1 MIKITRLPNTRK
13 GKTAVDVTVTNQ
25 NNLKRVRLTM
35 GADSYDKKNT
45 DMDEREVEDLITIL
59 SFKLAMIRGQVPW
72 DEAEVDVSEDYLSV
86 RLSDFRRVGG
96 YIKSHIGEVIIQASK
111 GKHGVWFDSYD
122 KALAEMNSD
131 TKTQSVYGH
140 MTAEDARILGE
151 TLIKAAEI
159 AEGKL

>member
-1 MIKITRLPNTRK
+1 MVKITRLPNTRK

-72 DEAEVDVSEDYLSV
+72 DES
-86 RLSDFRRVGG
+86 
-96 YIKSHIGEVIIQASK
+96 
-111 GKHGVWFDSYD
+111 
-122 KALAEMNSD
+122 
-131 TKTQSVYGH
+131 
-140 MTAEDARILGE
+140 
-151 TLIKAAEI
+151 
-159 AEGKL
+159 